1 MLTPRAK
8 AAKEHWVMPARTGRQ
23 YIEGLREQRRE
34 VWLRGERVKDV
45 TTQPGLAG
53 GVRAIASLY
62 DMQHD
67 AKVGHEM
74 TYISPTSGDRVGLSF
89 IIPRT
94 KDQLEARRVMMLNWA
109 RTTCGMMGRSP
120 DFMNVTF
127 AAWAGAA
134 EYFAQCRPEFG
145 ENLRRYYEYIRENDL
160 TLTHAL
166 INLQRSRSISGDF
179 NLEEGTALRVM
190 HETSAGVVVRGA
202 RILATLGPMAD
213 EIAVYSPRLG
223 QMTEGHNPFAVTF
236 AIPCSTPGLRFLCR
250 ESFDLERSH
259 FDHPLASRFE
269 EMDCVVFFDDV
280 LVPWER
286 VFLLGDVDL
295 VNGAGLKTHASRHSA
310 HQGAAKNL
318 AKCELVL
325 GVALLMTQ
333 TLSNAGLPHSEER
346 LGELIMYTELMRA
359 CMRACEADAELDEW
373 GVMCP
378 AEMPAE
384 ITRNLF
390 MTAYPR
396 MVEILQLLGSSSFM
410 IIPSEAD
417 FASPLA
423 PDIEQYLATDT
434 ATARDRVKLFRLAWD
449 IAGSSFGSRQVLYER
464 FFASD
469 PLTRA
474 RVLNALYPK
483 KEVVDRV
490 LDFLGRSD
498 LDP

>member
-1 MLTPRAK
+1 MGG
-8 AAKEHWVMPARTGRQ
+8 VMPARTGRQ
-23 YIEGLREQRRE
+23 YLNGLREQERE
-34 VWLRGERVKDV
+34 VWLAGERVKDV
-45 TTQPGLAG
+45 TTHLGLKNGA
-53 GVRAIASLY
+53 RAIAALY
-62 DMQHD
+62 DMQCD
-67 AKVGHEM
+67 PKFRDEM
-74 TYISPTSGDRVGLSF
+74 TYVSPTTGDPVGLSF

-94 KDQLEARRVMMLNWA
+94 REDLEKRRVMMLNWA

-120 DFMNVTF
+120 DFMNVTY

-134 EYFAQCRPEFG
+134 DYFTQGLGRPEFA
-145 ENLRRYYEYIRENDL
+145 ENMRAYYEYIRENDL
-160 TLTHAL
+160 TLTHSL
-166 INLQRSRSISGDF
+166 INLQRSRTVSGMF
-179 NLEEGTALRVM
+179 NLEEGTALQVM
-190 HETSAGVVVRGA
+190 RETDAGIVVRGA
-202 RILATLGPMAD
+202 RILATLGPLSD
-213 EIAVYSPRLG
+213 EIAVYSLRLARHAE
-223 QMTEGHNPFAVTF
+223 THSPFAVSF
-236 AIPCSTPGLRFLCR
+236 AIPCGTPGLRFLCR
-250 ESFDLERSH
+250 ESFDLGRSH
-259 FDHPLASRFE
+259 FDHPLGSRFE

-295 VNGAGLKTHASRHSA
+295 VNGAALKTHASRHSA

-333 TLSNAGLPHSEER
+333 TLGNAHLPHSEER
-346 LGELIMYTELMRA
+346 LGELMMYTELMRA
-359 CMRACEADAELDEW
+359 CLRAAEADAEIDEW

-378 AEMPAE
+378 SQMPAE

-423 PDIEQYLATDT
+423 PDIEQYLATDNS
-434 ATARDRVKLFRLAWD
+434 TARDRVKLFRLAWD
-449 IAGSSFGSRQVLYER
+449 IACSSFGSRQVLYER

-474 RVLNALYPK
+474 RAIASIYPK
-483 KEVVDRV
+483 KEVMDRV
-490 LDFLGRSD
+490 LEFLGRD
-498 LDP
+498 DNGE